1 MRTPA
6 ARPIL
11 PGTAAPPAEPT
22 QMPTPPTGCLCRQCP
37 PSEQNVKATSAGVS
51 RVAAQG
57 AVRACCP
64 RLIGGGNRHGVR
76 SRNPR
81 VRLRAGKPVLRAG
94 RACPD
99 QHGGRICEQF
109 AAEGAGTPAG
119 IGLSPRAAPGRFSR
133 GQCAARGVRRLERDP
148 WRPRPLGCHPPGG
161 KRGPDAV
168 ALARRG
174 LGPVVP
180 GVGILLALATA
191 GQ

>member
-1 MRTPA
+1 
-6 ARPIL
+6 
-11 PGTAAPPAEPT
+11 
-22 QMPTPPTGCLCRQCP
+22 MPTPPTGCLCRQCP
-37 PSEQNVKATSAGVS
+37 PPEQNVKAASAGVS
-51 RVAAQG
+51 RVAGQG

-81 VRLRAGKPVLRAG
+81 VRLRAGEPVLRAG

-119 IGLSPRAAPGRFSR
+119 GGVIPAGGSWPVQP

-148 WRPRPLGCHPPGG
+148 WRPRPPGCQPPGG

-180 GVGILLALATA
+180 GMGDLAGA
-191 GQ
+191 GYRRPLTPDGTGLPRGGAANPVST